1 MKNQNVRDAGDV
13 EYQMNTKKLTYKY
26 NDKENLKEIRKIW
39 DDIFNDTVG
48 FTNYYFNVV
57 CKENRVFTVCD
68 NNKVIGMIHCNP
80 YKILVNNTP
89 EDAVYI
95 VGVAVLPEYRE
106 KGIMK
111 EMLKCALKDMKSRGI
126 KLAFL
131 MPENENYYIGSGF
144 SKVISNYDYKI
155 IIPTHEIEQNIITT
169 VSVERMN
176 DKEKNDLTVK
186 INNYLDS
193 KYDIFCERNSNYF
206 DKIVAE
212 AQAQNGNTEIL
223 VRQNEIICFFSYCI
237 YDGCMYIERFI
248 IFNNND
254 ADFIIG
260 FIISKAKKLKCDCI
274 KMINISDNAA
284 LLESVLNLNNIC
296 YEKKNGKGYMV
307 YNFFNNN
314 YHKNRQKKYYYDEI
328 V

>member
-1 MKNQNVRDAGDV
+1 
-13 EYQMNTKKLTYKY
+13 MNDKKLIYKY
-26 NDKENLKEIRKIW
+26 NDKDLKEIKKIW
-39 DDIFNDTVG
+39 DDIFNDSVG

-80 YKILVNNTP
+80 YKILINNTP
-89 EDAVYI
+89 ADAVYV
-95 VGVAVLPEYRE
+95 VGVAVLPEYRG

-111 EMLKCALKDMKSRGI
+111 EMLKCVLNEMKNNGI

-144 SKVISNYDYKI
+144 CKVISNYDYKI
-155 IIPTHEIEQNIITT
+155 IIPTNAVEQNIITT
-169 VSVERMN
+169 APIDKMDE
-176 DKEKNDLTVK
+176 KEKNDLAIK
-186 INNYLDS
+186 INNYLAS
-193 KYDIFCERNSNYF
+193 KYDIFCERNNHYL

-212 AQAQNGNTEIL
+212 AQAQNGNAEI
-223 VRQNEIICFFSYCI
+223 VAYKNEIICFFSYCI
-237 YDGCMYIERFI
+237 YDNCMYIERFI
-248 IFNNND
+248 VLNENYT
-254 ADFIIG
+254 DFIIR
-260 FIISKAKKLKCDCI
+260 IIFSNAYKLKCDCI
-274 KMINISDNAA
+274 KMINISDNAQ
-284 LLESVLNLNNIC
+284 LLESVLNVNNIC

-307 YNFFNNN
+307 YNFFNDN